1 MYLTLLFSLA
11 NKGVSANLLQSGSK
25 RRRTKQEI
33 EEEKEASFLKEQQ
46 VAAKLANYE
55 AMKVKVQMMEDQK
68 TTGDAAASLVQQFL
82 DAGYVA

>member
-33 EEEKEASFLKEQQ
+33 EEEKEASFLKEQ
-46 VAAKLANYE
+46 
-55 AMKVKVQMMEDQK
+55 
-68 TTGDAAASLVQQFL
+68 
-82 DAGYVA
+82 